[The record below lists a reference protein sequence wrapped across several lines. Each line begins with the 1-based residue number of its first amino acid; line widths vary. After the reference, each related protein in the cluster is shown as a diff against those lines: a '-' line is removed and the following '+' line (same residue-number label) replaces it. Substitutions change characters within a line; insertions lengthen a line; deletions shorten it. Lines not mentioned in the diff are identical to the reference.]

1 MLERRRDD
9 VSTRVGALYKL
20 QRRGLAR
27 LIFGAE
33 DASELRRRMRYMR
46 SLVEGDAGHLAEF
59 QENLARR
66 QLAMDAME
74 QDLESLTASAEL
86 QLKEADLRA
95 QRAQRTAILDEIRSK
110 KDLAVRA
117 LAEQARSASL
127 TNRLAPPVHRG
138 G

>member
-1 MLERRRDD
+1 
-9 VSTRVGALYKL
+9 
-20 QRRGLAR
+20 
-27 LIFGAE
+27 
-33 DASELRRRMRYMR
+33 MRYMR

-66 QLAMDAME
+66 QMAMDAME
-74 QDLESLTASAEL
+74 QDLESLTALRAEL

-110 KDLAVRA
+110 KDLAMRA
-117 LAEQARSASL
+117 LAEQARVNKGL
-127 TNRLAPPVHRG
+127 TNRLASTRSHHG